1 MAVQKDH
8 AGEMVGAV
16 DYRDFIDK
24 KNSVIVQI
32 GAHDGVLGEEYGLQ
46 ELLESIEKFRLVLV
60 EPLSPYFDNLSNV
73 YGKYGDSVSYCKHAI
88 TNIDGETAMVEQGC
102 MSHISQSG
110 SIVIQSKTWNTFTRD
125 MSIHTIDL
133 LILDCEGYE
142 FEILKSID
150 FSTIKPKVIRY
161 EYKHISNKEECDKY
175 LISRGYRIEY
185 CKHDH
190 TYNKIAIL

>member
-1 MAVQKDH
+1 MAIVKDS
-8 AGEMVGAV
+8 AGEMIGAI
-16 DYRDFIDK
+16 DYRDFVN
-24 KNSVIVQI
+24 KNNPIIIQI

-46 ELLESIEKFRLVLV
+46 ELLESIQKFKLVLV
-60 EPLSPYFDNLSNV
+60 EPLSPYFDNLANV

-88 TNIDGETAMVEQGC
+88 TNIDGETAMVERGC
-102 MSHISQSG
+102 MSYISQSG
-110 SIVIQSKTWNTFTRD
+110 DIIIQSKTWNTFTRD
-125 MSIHTIDL
+125 MSIHTIDF

-150 FSTIKPKVIRY
+150 FSITKPKLIRY
-161 EYKHISNKEECDKY
+161 EYKHIPNKEECDEY
-175 LISRGYRIEY
+175 LISQGYKIEY

>member
-46 ELLESIEKFRLVLV
+46 ELLESVEKFRLVLV
-60 EPLSPYFDNLSNV
+60 EPLSPYFDNLANV

-88 TNIDGETAMVEQGC
+88 TNIDGEAAMVEQGC

-161 EYKHISNKEECDKY
+161 EYKHISNKEECDAY

>member
-1 MAVQKDH
+1 MALEKDH
-8 AGEMVGAV
+8 AGEMIGAV
-16 DYRDFIDK
+16 DYRDFITK
-24 KNSVIVQI
+24 HNPMIVQI

-46 ELLESIEKFRLVLV
+46 ELLESVQQFRLVLV
-60 EPLSPYFDNLSNV
+60 EPLSPYFDKLANV
-73 YGKYGDSVSYCKHAI
+73 YGKYGNSVSYCKHAI
-88 TNIDGETAMVEQGC
+88 SDIDGETTMVEQGC
-102 MSHISQSG
+102 MSHISPNG

-125 MSIHTIDL
+125 MSIDTIDL

-150 FSTIKPKVIRY
+150 FSAIKPKVIRY
-161 EYKHISNKEECDKY
+161 EYKHISNKEECDEY
-175 LISRGYRIEY
+175 LISQGYRIEY

>member
-1 MAVQKDH
+1 MAVVKDH

-16 DYRDFIDK
+16 DYRDFVNKD
-24 KNSVIVQI
+24 NPVVVQV

-46 ELLESIEKFRLVLV
+46 ELLESVQKFRLVLV
-60 EPLSPYFDNLSNV
+60 EPLSPYFENLANV
-73 YGKYGDSVSYCKHAI
+73 YGKYGDAVSYCKHAI
-88 TNIDGETAMVEQGC
+88 ANIDGETAMVEQGC
-102 MSHISQSG
+102 MSYISPHG
-110 SIVIQSKTWNTFTRD
+110 SVVIQSKTWDTFVRD
-125 MSIHTIDL
+125 MAIETIDL
-133 LILDCEGYE
+133 LVLDCEGYE

-161 EYKHISNKEECDKY
+161 EYKHIPNKDECDRY
-175 LISRGYRIEY
+175 LIGHGYRIEY